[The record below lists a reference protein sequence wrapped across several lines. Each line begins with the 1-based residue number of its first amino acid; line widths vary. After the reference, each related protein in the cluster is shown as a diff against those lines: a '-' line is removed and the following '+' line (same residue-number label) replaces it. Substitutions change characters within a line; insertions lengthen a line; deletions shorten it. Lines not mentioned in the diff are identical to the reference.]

1 MIFYMSTRYEGFNGE
16 PDLEVIDSIPSN
28 NNTQEP
34 VHAKLSD
41 LMQWHIDDPV
51 DDWERN
57 RNNIIYYQFQTNR
70 NPFIDN
76 PEYAQLIWGY
86 VGLNELEA
94 EQKELMRII
103 DYLGRE
109 VEPTVNTPLI
119 YVYSDGSVKKVII
132 VE

>member
-1 MIFYMSTRYEGFNGE
+1 MER
-16 PDLEVIDSIPSN
+16 V
-28 NNTQEP
+28 
-34 VHAKLSD
+34 
-41 LMQWHIDDPV
+41 MQWHIDDPV

-57 RNNIIYYQFQTNR
+57 RNDIIHYDYQHNR

-86 VGLNELEA
+86 VGLSGIES
-94 EQKELMRII
+94 EQKELVRII

-109 VEPTVNTPLI
+109 VEPTTNAPLI
-119 YVYSDGSVKKVII
+119 YVYSDGTVRRVII